1 MNGKFIIN
9 VKTILAFWAQLDTPD
24 GMFYISIGH
33 ILCFHLERSQ
43 QTTFRKEVPLK
54 KKKKELESE
63 WKDFLS
69 ETAQSHSFTTSGASW

>member
-33 ILCFHLERSQ
+33 IFYV
-43 QTTFRKEVPLK
+43 FIWKEAVRQGSEK
-54 KKKKELESE
+54 KKRITK
-63 WKDFLS
+63 
-69 ETAQSHSFTTSGASW
+69 